1 LKRIISTKVR
11 RVVYHANKYWKGN
24 VISRL
29 TISRKG
35 RKLRFQIFVNAVLPK
50 FLGYAALAAPTYASW
65 SIDADAYY
73 ENYRLLT
80 EPERRNG

>member
-1 LKRIISTKVR
+1 VFEENNFNKGEESSISP
-11 RVVYHANKYWKGN
+11 
-24 VISRL
+24 
-29 TISRKG
+29 KG

-50 FLGYAALAAPTYASW
+50 LLGYAALVAPTYASW

-80 EPERRNG
+80 EHDRCNE